1 MRNMLNF
8 LMKYSTW
15 FVFAFYVLVSLI
27 LLFSFNTYQGA
38 VYLTSANAVTGSVNE
53 ATSEITGYFNL
64 RKINESLQA
73 SNAALENKVL
83 NLTNEINHLKT
94 LVDDSVRYAGL
105 PPRFDYVTAAVINNS
120 TRRPR
125 NYFTIN
131 KGRADGIAPGMGV
144 VDQNG
149 VVGIVNVCGNHTSRV
164 ISVLTKDQPFSVKI
178 KGTQFVG
185 SLAWK
190 ENDAQSAWVEEI
202 PRHARYRIGDTIV
215 TSGFSTAFPE
225 GIPVG
230 TVMAQV
236 KSGDSNFFTLKVHLS
251 SDFNHLST
259 VRVIKDS
266 LKPELDMLQRFD
278 RKEE

>member
-1 MRNMLNF
+1 M
-8 LMKYSTW
+8 
-15 FVFAFYVLVSLI
+15 
-27 LLFSFNTYQGA
+27 
-38 VYLTSANAVTGSVNE
+38 
-53 ATSEITGYFNL
+53 
-64 RKINESLQA
+64 
-73 SNAALENKVL
+73 
-83 NLTNEINHLKT
+83 
-94 LVDDSVRYAGL
+94 
-105 PPRFDYVTAAVINNS
+105 
-120 TRRPR
+120 
-125 NYFTIN
+125 
-131 KGRADGIAPGMGV
+131 
-144 VDQNG
+144 
-149 VVGIVNVCGNHTSRV
+149 
-164 ISVLTKDQPFSVKI
+164 LTKDQPFSVKI